1 MEKIEEKSVQLVKKI
16 IELDLLRDELLEEL
30 MVLTRN
36 RAYDLLRTLQNS
48 LSMKSVKTKVKFNKR
63 RSTI

>member
-1 MEKIEEKSVQLVKKI
+1 MEKIEDKSVQLAKKI

-36 RAYDLLRTLQNS
+36 RAFDLLRTLQNS
-48 LSMKSVKTKVKFNKR
+48 
-63 RSTI
+63 

>member
-1 MEKIEEKSVQLVKKI
+1 MEKIEEKSVQLAKKI

-36 RAYDLLRTLQNS
+36 RAYELLRTLQNS
-48 LSMKSVKTKVKFNKR
+48 
-63 RSTI
+63 

>member
-1 MEKIEEKSVQLVKKI
+1 MEKIEEKSVQLAKKI

-48 LSMKSVKTKVKFNKR
+48 KSMKSVKTKVK
-63 RSTI
+63 I

>member
-1 MEKIEEKSVQLVKKI
+1 MEKIEEKSVQLAKKI

-48 LSMKSVKTKVKFNKR
+48 
-63 RSTI
+63 

>member
-1 MEKIEEKSVQLVKKI
+1 MEKIEDKSVQLAKKI

-36 RAYDLLRTLQNS
+36 RAFDLLRTLQN
-48 LSMKSVKTKVKFNKR
+48 R
-63 RSTI
+63 

>member
-1 MEKIEEKSVQLVKKI
+1 MEKIEEKSVQLAKKI

-36 RAYDLLRTLQNS
+36 RAFDLLRTLQN
-48 LSMKSVKTKVKFNKR
+48 R
-63 RSTI
+63 